1 MDWRISTKTSQKK
14 DFNNDGYEGTEDEHG
29 LVTLGRRVTGG
40 AGMLKLRLWDG
51 CTLAEMKPAL
61 WCTMLGTQVFARE
74 LGESYCWLEE
84 GHFPFKMA

>member
-1 MDWRISTKTSQKK
+1 
-14 DFNNDGYEGTEDEHG
+14 
-29 LVTLGRRVTGG
+29 
-40 AGMLKLRLWDG
+40 MLKLRLWDG